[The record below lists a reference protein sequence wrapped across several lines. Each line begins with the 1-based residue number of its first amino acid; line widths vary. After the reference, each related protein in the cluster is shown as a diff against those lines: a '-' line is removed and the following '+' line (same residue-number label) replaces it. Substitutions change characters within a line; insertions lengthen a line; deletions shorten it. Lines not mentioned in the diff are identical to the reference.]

1 MARLSRPDWAEAFTP
16 PVKPAGHMEAAHV
29 ELRDARAQL
38 AEYELVLETEGRPA
52 RARRRAELAAARDAT
67 GARLEL
73 ALAFAEI
80 SVDNVAAQAA
90 HLRERALFRPDVA
103 R

>member
-1 MARLSRPDWAEAFTP
+1 MAAPPNRALSLYRAILR
-16 PVKPAGHMEAAHV
+16 AAR
-29 ELRDARAQL
+29 ELPSAN
-38 AEYELVLETEGRPA
+38 
-52 RARRRAELAAARDAT
+52 RRAFVRRKARDEYAAARDAT

-90 HLRERALFRPDVA
+90 HLRERALFRPDVV